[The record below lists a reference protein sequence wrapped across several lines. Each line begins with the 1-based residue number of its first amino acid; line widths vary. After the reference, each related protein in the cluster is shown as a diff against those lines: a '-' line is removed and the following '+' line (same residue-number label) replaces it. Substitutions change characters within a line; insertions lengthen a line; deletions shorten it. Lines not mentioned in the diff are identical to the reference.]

1 MIEVQLV
8 RLAKNTGP
16 PERALE
22 WISLERRARIARFHQ
37 MKDRKRSL
45 VAELLIRRAAIRKL
59 GLRPEQLVI
68 DRNPYGRPYLR
79 NVRHFKFN
87 LSHSGEYV
95 VIALGRRPLGVDVE
109 RIDRCNQD
117 VAKRFFSP
125 AEAEY
130 LRSLPEAEQARAFT
144 TLWTLKESYTKAEG
158 KGLLI
163 PFSSFGFRLEPAIQ
177 LVGGC
182 AKRDYVFESMVLD
195 GHCLSVCHQEP
206 GAEMDFRILDETEL
220 YEQYERLLESL

>member
-8 RLAKNTGP
+8 RLSKNSKP

-22 WISLERRARIARFHQ
+22 WISLERRAKIARFHR

-45 VAELLIRRAAIRKL
+45 VAELLIRGAAIRKL
-59 GLRPEQLVI
+59 GLRPEQMVI
-68 DRNPYGRPYLR
+68 ERNPYGRPYLR

-95 VIALGRRPLGVDVE
+95 VIALGRRPVGVDVE

-117 VAKRFFSP
+117 VAERFFSP

-130 LRSLPEAEQARAFT
+130 LRSLPSIEQARAFT

-163 PFSSFGFRLEPAIQ
+163 PFQSFGFRLEPSIQ
-177 LVGGC
+177 LVGGST
-182 AKRDYVFESMVLD
+182 KRNYTFESMVLD

-206 GAEMDFRILDETEL
+206 GAEMDFRIMDETEL
-220 YEQYERLLESL
+220 YEKYERLLEAL